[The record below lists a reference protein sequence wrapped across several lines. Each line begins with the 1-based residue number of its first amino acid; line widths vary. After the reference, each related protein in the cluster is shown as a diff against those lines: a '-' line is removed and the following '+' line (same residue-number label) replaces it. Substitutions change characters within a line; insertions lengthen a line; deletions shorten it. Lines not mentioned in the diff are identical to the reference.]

1 LAALDA
7 GSGDR
12 QRDRYGPRD
21 RRRGTQTEAGLEV
34 AATCAACE
42 RPIAKGDKFSVID
55 TEVFHRA
62 CVTNSAQ
69 SVLTRTK
76 IALLRA
82 RQAVNDQAHA
92 DGLRVRIRELED
104 ELGVQL
110 FVRHGKRYTQMTEAG
125 ERILEIA
132 NRLLDE
138 ADALRK
144 VGSEFSEG
152 HAGTLSI
159 AATHTQ
165 ARYVLPAVLARFREE
180 FPAMQFKLLQG
191 NPEQVADYVVHGD
204 ATFGLATETLDD
216 HPSLDTR
223 PAYAWRHCLIVPPTH
238 AFASLGRQPTLA
250 ELAGQPLI
258 TYTAQFAGRRGID
271 AAFVKLGQTPN
282 VVLEAIDSDVIKA
295 YVELGFGVGV
305 IADVAVDAERDRNL
319 VRIEQLA
326 KPGTGHPQA
335 APGTCGGGGGG
346 GVGVGKEE

>member
-1 LAALDA
+1 VNFQQLRSL
-7 GSGDR
+7 R
-12 QRDRYGPRD
+12 ETV
-21 RRRGTQTEAGLEV
+21 RRGLNLTAAAEV
-34 AATCAACE
+34 LHTSQ
-42 RPIAKGDKFSVID
+42 P
-55 TEVFHRA
+55 
-62 CVTNSAQ
+62 
-69 SVLTRTK
+69 
-76 IALLRA
+76 ALSK
-82 RQAVNDQAHA
+82 Q
-92 DGLRVRIRELED
+92 IRELEE

-125 ERILEIA
+125 ERILQIA
-132 NRLLDE
+132 TRLLDE

-144 VGSEFSEG
+144 VSREFSEG

-191 NPEQVADYVVHGD
+191 NPEQVAEYVVHGD

-223 PAYAWRHCLIVPPTH
+223 AAYAWRHCLIVPPSH
-238 AFASLGRQPTLA
+238 PFALLGRQPTLQ
-250 ELAGQPLI
+250 ELAAQPLI

-271 AAFVKLGQTPN
+271 AAFAKLGQIPN

-305 IADVAVDAERDRNL
+305 IADVAVDTERDRGL
-319 VRIEQLA
+319 VRIDAQGLFPEKTARIASRIGMPLLPFERRFVQLVREFRQQ
-326 KPGTGHPQA
+326 QA
-335 APGTCGGGGGG
+335 QQGAGQN
-346 GVGVGKEE
+346 